1 VRAGLAVVAAAGN
14 FGKLA
19 DGRAVRGGI
28 VSPGNSPW
36 AITVGAL
43 DTHGTPERS
52 DDTVASYSSRGPT
65 RYDLVL
71 KPDLVAPGSGIVSAE
86 AAGAYLATNHP
97 ERHVAGAGTDAYMR
111 LSGTSMAAAVV
122 SGAVAIAF
130 DQRRNLTPVETKAVL
145 QLTSSQIPGEGL
157 AATGAGS
164 LNVLDASAFL
174 TSTKASPISKIAG
187 ERIRRSGLIFQEF
200 EEQNRS
206 IRPLQ
211 SVLKGKPSGIV
222 WRTEASDT
230 IIWSTNDT
238 IIWSTTSD

>member
-71 KPDLVAPGSGIVSAE
+71 KPDLVAPGSHIVSTE
-86 AAGAYLATNHP
+86 AVGSLLSTNYPDH
-97 ERHVAGAGTDAYMR
+97 HVAGSGPNAYFQ
-111 LSGTSMAAAVV
+111 LSGTSMATGVV
-122 SGAVAIAF
+122 SGAVALLA
-130 DQRRNLTPVETKAVL
+130 QQTPRANADDLRELL
-145 QLTSSQIPGEGL
+145 QLTSS
-157 AATGAGS
+157 
-164 LNVLDASAFL
+164 F
-174 TSTKASPISKIAG
+174 ISD
-187 ERIRRSGLIFQEF
+187 
-200 EEQNRS
+200 
-206 IRPLQ
+206 
-211 SVLKGKPSGIV
+211 SGILG
-222 WRTEASDT
+222 
-230 IIWSTNDT
+230 
-238 IIWSTTSD
+238 